1 MRRRDVPG
9 AARPAAAMTWN
20 LLFVQALNGLQYGLL
35 LFLLAAGLTL
45 VLGIM
50 NFVNLAHGSLYMLG
64 AYVGAAALAK
74 TGSFVVAGCI
84 AVFGTLLIGLI
95 VERTTLFAFYA
106 RDHLDQVLATF
117 GLILFFNEAV
127 RVIWGPQSLYM
138 RPPDA
143 LSGTVEILGNIYPS
157 YRFLVIVVG
166 LLVAFGLYV
175 TIYHTRIGMLIRAGA
190 SNPRMVSVL
199 GVNIRLLNTI
209 LFGIGAALA
218 GLAGVM
224 AAPILAVQPGMGDH
238 VLIVVLVVIVI
249 GGIGSIRG
257 AFFGALIVGMVDTIG
272 RTSLPLLL
280 RQVTERSVA
289 DAAGPALASM
299 LIYLLMAIVLAFRAQ
314 GLFPA
319 RK

>member
-1 MRRRDVPG
+1 
-9 AARPAAAMTWN
+9 MTWN
-20 LLFVQALNGLQYGLL
+20 LLLVQALNGLQYGLL

-50 NFVNLAHGSLYMLG
+50 NFVNLAHGALYMLG
-64 AYVGAAALAK
+64 AYLGATVFAK
-74 TGSFVVAGCI
+74 TGSFVVAGFA
-84 AVFGTLLIGLI
+84 AVIGTLIIGLI
-95 VERTTLFAFYA
+95 VERTTLTAFYA

-138 RPPDA
+138 RPPDGF
-143 LSGTVEILGNIYPS
+143 SGTVEILGTSYPS
-157 YRFLVIVVG
+157 YRFLVILAG
-166 LLVAFGLYV
+166 LLVAVGLYI

-190 SNPRMVSVL
+190 SNARMVSAL

-209 LFGIGAALA
+209 LFGLGAALA
-218 GLAGVM
+218 GLSGIM

-257 AFFGALIVGMVDTIG
+257 AFFGSLIVGVVDTVG
-272 RTSLPLLL
+272 RTYLPLLL
-280 RQVTERSVA
+280 RHVSERTVA

-299 LIYLLMAIVLAFRAQ
+299 LIYLFMAAVLAFRAQ
-314 GLFPA
+314 GLFPV

>member
-1 MRRRDVPG
+1 
-9 AARPAAAMTWN
+9 MTWD
-20 LLFVQALNGLQYGLL
+20 LLLAQSLNGLQYGLL

-50 NFVNLAHGSLYMLG
+50 NFVNLAHGSLYMMGAYLG
-64 AYVGAAALAK
+64 AAVLAK
-74 TGSFVVAGCI
+74 TGSFLIAGAA
-84 AVFGTLLIGLI
+84 AVLGTMLIGLI

-127 RVIWGPQSLYM
+127 RVLWGPQSLYM
-138 RPPDA
+138 RVPEGFD
-143 LSGTVEILGNIYPS
+143 GTVEFFGATYPS
-157 YRFLVIVVG
+157 YRFLVIIVG
-166 LLVAFGLYV
+166 LIVAVGLYFV
-175 TIYHTRIGMLIRAGA
+175 IHHTRVGMLIRAGA
-190 SNPRMVSVL
+190 SNARMVSVL
-199 GVNIRLLNTI
+199 GVNIRLLNTL
-209 LFGIGAALA
+209 LFGVGAALA
-218 GLAGVM
+218 GLAGLM

-257 AFFGALIVGMVDTIG
+257 AFYGALIVGVVDTVG
-272 RTSLPLLL
+272 RTYLPLML
-280 RQVTERSVA
+280 RQVAERSVA

-299 LIYLLMAIVLAFRAQ
+299 LIYLFMAGVLAFRAQ
-314 GLFPA
+314 GLFSA